1 MAETSNEVKKQ
12 QMKTLTPE
20 EPKEHK
26 SLATSFKETRM
37 ELNKVHWPKPE
48 ELKKYTA
55 VVVATVL
62 FFSVVIYIIDSAL
75 GYAISLLVK

>member
-1 MAETSNEVKKQ
+1 
-12 QMKTLTPE
+12 
-20 EPKEHK
+20 
-26 SLATSFKETRM
+26 M

-55 VVVATVL
+55 VVIATVL